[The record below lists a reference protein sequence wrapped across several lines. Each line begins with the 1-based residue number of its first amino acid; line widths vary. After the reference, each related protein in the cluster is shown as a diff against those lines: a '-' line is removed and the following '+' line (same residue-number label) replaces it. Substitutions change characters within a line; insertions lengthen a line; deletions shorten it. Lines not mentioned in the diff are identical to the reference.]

1 MLAELAKQG
10 GVLLDAKEKL
20 RLEGVMFPGGKLAA
34 ATTAQSAP
42 RILQLAGLARAALGN
57 CRFIMVEESGT
68 GPACPFSGEK
78 LAPVMAVYKAR
89 DFDEAFQITRSIYDY
104 QGKGHSVGIHTRDDA
119 HVMRLGLELEV
130 CRVIVNQ
137 AHAIATGGSFDN
149 GLPFSLSMG
158 CGTWGRN
165 SFSENMNY
173 RHFLNTTRIAR
184 AIPEKIPSEEGI
196 FGAYWRKFSR

>member
-1 MLAELAKQG
+1 
-10 GVLLDAKEKL
+10 
-20 RLEGVMFPGGKLAA
+20 
-34 ATTAQSAP
+34 
-42 RILQLAGLARAALGN
+42 
-57 CRFIMVEESGT
+57 MVEESGS
-68 GPACPFSGEK
+68 GPSCPFSGEK
-78 LAPVMAVYKAR
+78 LAPVMAIYRAR
-89 DFDEAFQITRSIYDY
+89 DFDEAFLITRNIYDY

-119 HVMRLGLELEV
+119 HIMRLGLELEV

-165 SFSENMNY
+165 SFSENMNH

-184 AIPEKIPSEEGI
+184 VIAEKIPAEEDI
-196 FGAYWRKFSR
+196 FGSYWRKYGA

>member
-1 MLAELAKQG
+1 
-10 GVLLDAKEKL
+10 
-20 RLEGVMFPGGKLAA
+20 
-34 ATTAQSAP
+34 
-42 RILQLAGLARAALGN
+42 
-57 CRFIMVEESGT
+57 
-68 GPACPFSGEK
+68 
-78 LAPVMAVYKAR
+78 VMAIYKAR
-89 DFDEAFQITRSIYDY
+89 DFDDAFHITRSIYDY
-104 QGKGHSVGIHTRDDA
+104 QGKGHSVGIHTCDDA

-137 AHAIATGGSFDN
+137 AHAIATGGAFDN

-184 AIPEKIPSEEGI
+184 VIPETIPAEEDI
-196 FGAYWRKFSR
+196 FGAYWRVRGA